1 MTLTRF
7 FRDFGLYTA
16 WLVAIVAMAGSLY
29 FSEVRAFVPCT
40 LCWYQRILMY
50 PLVILLGI
58 ASYRQDKNVIP
69 YALPF
74 TLIGG
79 GVAMFHY
86 LEQKIPGFGA
96 PEMCRAGVPCNVAYI
111 NWLGFITI
119 PFLALTAF
127 VLITTILAGVLFV
140 SRQPQ
145 KGYTLGRE
153 EALDSSQSVAQ

>member
-1 MTLTRF
+1 MTRF
-7 FRDFGLYTA
+7 FRDFGLYAA

-29 FSEVRAFVPCT
+29 FSEIRAFVPCT
-40 LCWYQRILMY
+40 FCWYQRILMY

-58 ASYRQDKNVIP
+58 ASYRGDKNIIP

-79 GVAMFHY
+79 GVALYHY
-86 LEQKIPGFGA
+86 MEQKIPGFGA
-96 PEMCRAGVPCNVAYI
+96 PELCRAGVPCNVEYI

-127 VLITTILAGVLFV
+127 VLITTILAGALFA

-145 KGYTLGRE
+145 KGYTSTRE
-153 EALDSSQSVAQ
+153 DALDPQSVAQ

>member
-7 FRDFGLYTA
+7 FRDFGLYAA

-29 FSEVRAFVPCT
+29 FSEVRAFVPCN
-40 LCWYQRILMY
+40 LCWYQRVLMY

-58 ASYRQDKNVIP
+58 ASYRQDRAVIP

-86 LEQKIPGFGA
+86 MEQKIPGFGA
-96 PEMCRAGVPCNVAYI
+96 PAMCRVGVPCNVEYI

-127 VLITTILAGVLFV
+127 VLITTILAGVLFT
-140 SRQPQ
+140 SRQPR
-145 KGYTLGRE
+145 KGYTAGKD
-153 EALDSSQSVAQ
+153 ALDAQSVA

>member
-7 FRDFGLYTA
+7 FRDFGLYAA

-29 FSEVRAFVPCT
+29 FSEVRAFVPCA

-50 PLVILLGI
+50 PLVILLGV
-58 ASYRQDKNVIP
+58 ASYRQDRNVIP

-74 TLIGG
+74 TVIGG
-79 GVAMFHY
+79 GLALFHY
-86 LEQKIPGFGA
+86 MEQKIPGFGA
-96 PEMCRAGVPCNVAYI
+96 PELCRVGVPCNIAYI

-127 VLITTILAGVLFV
+127 LLITTILAGVLFT
-140 SRQPQ
+140 SRQP
-145 KGYTLGRE
+145 KEAYTPTRE
-153 EALDSSQSVAQ
+153 ETLDTQSVA